1 MDSLLIYE
9 IKDNNIRLLMDD
21 IRHGRHIYKY
31 DDKNVEIDSL
41 SFVKY
46 MKCDVHSK
54 YIGLVGKGK
63 IMIIDILNQNNTKPY
78 EFDIHKYP
86 QSRLETIF
94 DVHIES

>member
-1 MDSLLIYE
+1 
-9 IKDNNIRLLMDD
+9 MDD
-21 IRHGRHIYKY
+21 IDNHNYIYKY
-31 DDKNVEIDSL
+31 DDKNIEIDSL